1 MTNLMSG
8 GIEVWRKIPW
18 TTISWSDVDKIY
30 AMPVPWTSKS
40 CPWQPPVDFTT
51 HLPSVLWPIFTHLS
65 DPQNQEPISR
75 YSGNNLVLLKI
86 YFYYIGKLV
95 QNTCLILRTACFVA
109 KPGHK
114 DNLVAPVLGCGEW
127 RRLIWGGGKEQATI
141 TSVSAP
147 PGHHEHHEDYFTL

>member
-1 MTNLMSG
+1 MLYGKWRFMTNLMSG

-86 YFYYIGKLV
+86 YI
-95 QNTCLILRTACFVA
+95 ILLLFRQACTKHMLDFENSMFCSKA
-109 KPGHK
+109 WAQRQSSGPSFGLWGMK
-114 DNLVAPVLGCGEW
+114 APNMRGW
-127 RRLIWGGGKEQATI
+127 
-141 TSVSAP
+141 
-147 PGHHEHHEDYFTL
+147 